1 MKYFETRGLE
11 GYKVVQ
17 SNGDIKDQFITSGY
31 NLDLFCEEVSD
42 GYHTFSELYEHRYAL
57 FCALVKVY
65 DAYKT
70 PLGSSVTCWK
80 SKLHSDG
87 TMFENSFIVQMVVR
101 KLDGTKQQI
110 SYHLPL
116 SWWDEFT
123 CMSIDKAWEWDGHTS
138 KDVIERLL
146 RL

>member
-1 MKYFETRGLE
+1 MKKFKTQGLF
-11 GYKVVQ
+11 GYDVVHD
-17 SNGDIKDQFITSGY
+17 NGNIKNQFITYGFDL
-31 NLDLFCEEVSD
+31 NLVCEEVSD

-57 FCALVKVY
+57 FCALVKAY
-65 DAYKT
+65 DSYKT
-70 PLGSSVTCWK
+70 PLGSAVTCWK

-87 TMFENSFIVQMVVR
+87 TMFANSFIVQMVVR
-101 KLDGTKQQI
+101 KLDGSKEQI

-116 SWWDEFT
+116 SWWDKFT

-146 RL
+146 SL